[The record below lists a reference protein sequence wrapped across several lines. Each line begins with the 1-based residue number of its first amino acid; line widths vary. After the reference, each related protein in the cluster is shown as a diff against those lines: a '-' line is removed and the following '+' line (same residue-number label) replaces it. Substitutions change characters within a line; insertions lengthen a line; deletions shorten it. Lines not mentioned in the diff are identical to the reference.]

1 MARRGKRLTR
11 KLKKTARKTRRAS
24 RASRSR
30 RGGVDP
36 VSKEAYAAYLKAK
49 SDYEEGQKELQ
60 RVNATG
66 TTEEY
71 LKASRAVNKLYQ
83 ELREADAI
91 AFPKHPKYT
100 PTVFDPRY

>member
-24 RASRSR
+24 RSR

-36 VSKEAYAAYLKAK
+36 VSKEKYEAYLKAK

-66 TTEEY
+66 TNEEY
-71 LKASRAVNKLYQ
+71 RAANKKVNELY
-83 ELREADAI
+83 EAVRRAEYA
-91 AFPKHPKYT
+91 AFPPHPKYT
-100 PTVFDPRY
+100 PTTFGTQIY

>member
-24 RASRSR
+24 RSR

-36 VSKEAYAAYLKAK
+36 VSKEKHEAYLEAK
-49 SDYEEGQKELQ
+49 RKYEDAQKELQ

-66 TTEEY
+66 TTAQYNE
-71 LKASRAVNKLYQ
+71 ANRALNKRYQ
-83 ELREADAI
+83 EMWDAESV
-91 AFPKHPKYT
+91 AFPKPKRYT
-100 PTVFDPRY
+100 PTVFDTRY

>member
-24 RASRSR
+24 RSR

-36 VSKEAYAAYLKAK
+36 VSKEKHDAYLEAK
-49 SDYEEGQKELQ
+49 RKYEEGQKELQ

-66 TTEEY
+66 TNEEY
-71 LKASRAVNKLYQ
+71 RAASKKVNDLYD
-83 ELREADAI
+83 ELRNAQAI
-91 AFPKHPKYT
+91 AFPKDPRYT
-100 PTVFDPRY
+100 PTVFGPRY